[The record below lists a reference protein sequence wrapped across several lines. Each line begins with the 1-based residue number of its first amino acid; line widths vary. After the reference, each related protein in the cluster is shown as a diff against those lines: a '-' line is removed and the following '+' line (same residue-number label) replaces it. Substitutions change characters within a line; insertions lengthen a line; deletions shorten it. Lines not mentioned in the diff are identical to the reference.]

1 MVFAARQLQEKCQEQ
16 NSELFFTYVNLTKA
30 FDTLSREGL
39 WKIMA
44 KYGCPRKFI
53 SMVQQFHAG
62 MKAQV
67 QDNGETSEPFPVSNS
82 VKQGC
87 VLAPTLFSL
96 MFSAMLT
103 DAFRHGDVGI
113 DLRYRTDGKLFNL
126 RRLQAKTK
134 VKADIIRDFLFADDC
149 ALNAD
154 SEADMQR
161 SVDKCSIACTNFGLT
176 ISKKKTE
183 VLHQPAPWKPYIEPN
198 ITFNGQR
205 LSIVNRFTYL
215 GSTLSQN
222 VTIDDEVNVRI
233 ARASA
238 TFGRLHANV
247 WNRRGINLQTK
258 LKVYRAIV
266 HPMLLYACE
275 TWTVYQ
281 RHAKKLNHF
290 HTTCLKKLL
299 NIKWQ
304 DRIPDVEVLAQAD
317 LPSIYT
323 TLMQSQLCWAGHV
336 ARMPDH
342 RLPKRLFYGEL
353 QQGKQSH
360 GGQKKRF
367 KDTLKT
373 SLKAFAITPPPP
385 TPGNKPPWTGPS
397 GVPPCTKAPRYARP
411 TGPLQQSKGGKP
423 GKPEPEILKMTSP
436 SSPVPTA
443 NVPSVHGLALSAICI
458 CALIRSSPNYP

>member
-1 MVFAARQLQEKCQEQ
+1 
-16 NSELFFTYVNLTKA
+16 
-30 FDTLSREGL
+30 
-39 WKIMA
+39 MA

-67 QDNGETSEPFPVSNS
+67 QDNGETSQPFPVSNG
-82 VKQGC
+82 VNQGC

-103 DAFRHGDVGI
+103 DAFRDGDVGI
-113 DLRYRTDGKLFNL
+113 DLRYRTYGKLFNL
-126 RRLQAKTK
+126 RRLQAKAK
-134 VKADIIRDFLFADDC
+134 VKTDIIRDAG
-149 ALNAD
+149 

-176 ISKKKTE
+176 IRKKKTE
-183 VLHQPAPWKPYIEPN
+183 VLHQPAPGKPFVEPT
-198 ITFNGQR
+198 ITVNGQR
-205 LSIVNRFTYL
+205 LSAVNRFTYL

-222 VTIDDEVNVRI
+222 VTIDDEVNVKI
-233 ARASA
+233 ARANA
-238 TFGRLHANV
+238 TFSRLHANV
-247 WNRRGINLQTK
+247 WNRRDISLQTK

-266 HPMLLYACE
+266 LPTLLYACE

-290 HTTCLKKLL
+290 HTTCLRRLL

-304 DRIPDVEVLAQAD
+304 DRIPDAEVLAQAD

-323 TLMQSQLCWAGHV
+323 ILMQSQLCWVGHA

-342 RLPKRLFYGEL
+342 RLPKRLFYGE
-353 QQGKQSH
+353 GKRSH

-367 KDTLKT
+367 KYTLKT
-373 SLKAFAITPPPP
+373 TVKAFAITPDSWEQ
-385 TPGNKPPWTGPS
+385 TAIDRAKWRSSVHKGSKICEANRTAA
-397 GVPPCTKAPRYARP
+397 VEQRRQAR
-411 TGPLQQSKGGKP
+411 
-423 GKPEPEILKMTSP
+423 IARA
-436 SSPVPTA
+436 SSPQDD
-443 NVPSVHGLALSAICI
+443 VHLIPCPNCQRTFRARIGLVSHLRTHQIQPQ
-458 CALIRSSPNYP
+458 LPPDD

>member
-1 MVFAARQLQEKCQEQ
+1 
-16 NSELFFTYVNLTKA
+16 
-30 FDTLSREGL
+30 
-39 WKIMA
+39 MA

-67 QDNGETSEPFPVSNS
+67 QDNGETPEPFPVSNG
-82 VKQGC
+82 VKKGC

-103 DAFRHGDVGI
+103 DAFRDGDVGI

-134 VKADIIRDFLFADDC
+134 VKTDIIMDFLFADDC
-149 ALNAD
+149 ALNAG

-161 SVDKCSIACTNFGLT
+161 SIDKFSIACTNFGLI

-183 VLHQPAPWKPYIEPN
+183 VLHKPAPGKPYVEPN
-198 ITFNGQR
+198 ITVSGQR
-205 LSIVNRFTYL
+205 LSAVNRFTYL

-222 VTIDDEVNVRI
+222 VTIDDEVNIRI

-247 WNRRGINLQTK
+247 WNRRGISLQTK

-266 HPMLLYACE
+266 LPMLLYACE

-281 RHAKKLNHF
+281 HHAKKLNHF
-290 HTTCLKKLL
+290 HTTCLRKLL

-304 DRIPDVEVLAQAD
+304 DRIPDTEILAQVD

-323 TLMQSQLCWAGHV
+323 ILMQSQLCWAGHV

-342 RLPKRLFYGEL
+342 RLPKKARLWRTTARKAVPWRPEEVL
-353 QQGKQSH
+353 QRHSKNIPESVCHHPRLLGTNRH
-360 GGQKKRF
+360 GPGQVVFLCAQR
-367 KDTLKT
+367 
-373 SLKAFAITPPPP
+373 
-385 TPGNKPPWTGPS
+385 
-397 GVPPCTKAPRYARP
+397 
-411 TGPLQQSKGGKP
+411 LQDMRGQQDHCSRAK
-423 GKPEPEILKMTSP
+423 EASQESP
-436 SSPVPTA
+436 SQK
-443 NVPSVHGLALSAICI
+443 
-458 CALIRSSPNYP
+458 SSR